1 MEMVGDKHQKRHSL
15 CECWLRPF
23 NDCNYSNHL
32 VDFRW
37 TSPISTIDIGGASG
51 PLDLVKNNNFMAG
64 GLYFPLGEG
73 SYMMELNIKYYL
85 FVSDA
90 NGIVDWE
97 SMFDSGHQQKYV
109 LDTYTGMSSDP
120 SEWPVDGK
128 IYTPMPTARPT
139 SRRRCWRRPTSPSWS
154 SPSTWGR

>member
-1 MEMVGDKHQKRHSL
+1 
-15 CECWLRPF
+15 
-23 NDCNYSNHL
+23 
-32 VDFRW
+32 
-37 TSPISTIDIGGASG
+37 
-51 PLDLVKNNNFMAG
+51 MAG

-109 LDTYTGMSSDP
+109 LSTYTGMSPDP
-120 SEWPVDGK
+120 SEWPVGGK
-128 IYTPMPTARPT
+128 IYTPMPTTRPT
-139 SRRRCWRRPTSPSWS
+139 SKSTTPRPTTNSVTANPINMPRTREPTAGPATRIPTNERLFDRSLTATHIAMHTIGNATVATPMDTPITTRTAS
-154 SPSTWGR
+154 GGHGLQ